1 MSRLIRVDARVL
13 AAWLRTLAELAEQG
27 KLGLVVDALRRRA
40 SALERE
46 GKGGED
52 GEEGKG
58 GGTCTSN

>member
-1 MSRLIRVDARVL
+1 MPKRVNIDPRVL
-13 AAWLRTLAELAEQG
+13 ARWLETLAEMVERG
-27 KLGLVVDALRRRA
+27 EYGLVVDALRRRA